1 MVVQYN
7 TIKNGTND
15 VAKYLNLNPEKT
27 IFLHSTSFNE
37 DDVDNVRRK
46 ALNKGRMLYSE
57 ILSYTT
63 NLENGSKSAISYFNN
78 DLLELLDKTKVI
90 SLNNIIKVTDST
102 KIEYPY
108 NSVSTMLNEK
118 IKNNKEFRK
127 SLDGF
132 TIVSSYISKEDE
144 ESAKLINGNL
154 LMDRSKQENFNSKYF
169 FRELSEKYNF
179 SMPAGICIKGL
190 NQLEKKLNILKNK
203 HSIIDNLWI
212 KLESQS
218 SGTGNLKIENFNE
231 ESIDTI
237 YAKVYN
243 MAKPIFS
250 DEYIKNEMA
259 FIAEVDINSS
269 DESEVANIGVE
280 AVISENKVTIL
291 GGVEQETKNGTYIG
305 SKISNSTYNYLDF
318 AMDTAKDAFIAVSS
332 EGYRGFMTIDVL
344 VTKNNN
350 TGELNGYNIDPNAR
364 FSAGTMLLKNIQTS
378 EAYNNKKMYGIS
390 YSIGIP
396 KNQENIISQIK
407 DSLGEDLY
415 NYYND
420 YRGIIP
426 ALINDLNSIGNNLY
440 YLKCVV
446 IDDSY
451 ELAVS
456 RFNKFKEKIFNKE

>member
-203 HSIIDNLWI
+203 HSIINNLWI

-237 YAKVYN
+237 YTKVYN

-318 AMDTAKDAFIAVSS
+318 AMDTAKYAFIAVSS

-451 ELAVS
+451 ELAVN